1 MGYYKIRS
9 HAGTGKFLNVEAT
22 GPISGRKNVGIWEEA
37 CPIDQ
42 IWSITSLGNN
52 KQVKTINNLSYMLN
66 AKTTTWD
73 CDVYTSN
80 ADTYVNFELVSTGIY
95 YIRLKSNTTKYLT
108 ASGTGSG
115 SNVSWAELSSTSSG
129 KQAQKWKVTTTSLP
143 DVYTRVSVGA
153 ASLGDNQMETNASY
167 IYSYLSA
174 KGFSKNAICGV
185 LGNMERESTLN
196 PAVWQSLNNML
207 LGYGLVQWDD
217 GKRFIDWAKD
227 NSVIGSATADAVNS
241 LAYSNPQKLMDAEL
255 DFLIVEMNN
264 TNYWYTPEDNLSKYG
279 TSLSM
284 TASQFKVSEASAEDL
299 ARVFC
304 GHYERPGTVAISER
318 VANARK
324 WFDYL

>member
-1 MGYYKIRS
+1 MLKTDELYGGLYYKIRS

-143 DVYTRVSVGA
+143 DVYTLWEQHLWVIIRWRQMQAIFTVTFRQKASVKMRFVEF
-153 ASLGDNQMETNASY
+153 SE
-167 IYSYLSA
+167 IW
-174 KGFSKNAICGV
+174 KGKA
-185 LGNMERESTLN
+185 
-196 PAVWQSLNNML
+196 P
-207 LGYGLVQWDD
+207 
-217 GKRFIDWAKD
+217 
-227 NSVIGSATADAVNS
+227 
-241 LAYSNPQKLMDAEL
+241 
-255 DFLIVEMNN
+255 
-264 TNYWYTPEDNLSKYG
+264 
-279 TSLSM
+279 
-284 TASQFKVSEASAEDL
+284 
-299 ARVFC
+299 
-304 GHYERPGTVAISER
+304 
-318 VANARK
+318 
-324 WFDYL
+324 